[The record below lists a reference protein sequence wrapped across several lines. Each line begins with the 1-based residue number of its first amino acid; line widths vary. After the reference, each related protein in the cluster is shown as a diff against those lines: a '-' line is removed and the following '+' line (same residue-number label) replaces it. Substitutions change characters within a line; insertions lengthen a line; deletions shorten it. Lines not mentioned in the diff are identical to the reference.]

1 MVNSQPNLYNYGREV
16 AKPLESI
23 VKDQIYD
30 DQDPLT
36 TDSEVH
42 LKKVFDPNTINFE
55 LLEKY
60 LVILSRVFKT

>member
-42 LKKVFDPNTINFE
+42 LKKVFLRLSMLALRNHSIQKVKLNT
-55 LLEKY
+55 
-60 LVILSRVFKT
+60 